1 VWAGCRLHAAVVNN
15 NGQCIKELIK
25 ADADPHIPNKEGK
38 TALKMVE
45 EKSPQLLT
53 FFDKNTNALR
63 GNAPHTGPGGPVC
76 VAWPPPLNVPL
87 FCR

>member
-1 VWAGCRLHAAVVNN
+1 VVNN
-15 NGQCIKELIK
+15 NGECIKELIK
-25 ADADPHIPNKEGK
+25 ANADPHIPNKEGK

-63 GNAPHTGPGGPVC
+63 GTAPHAGSGP
-76 VAWPPPLNVPL
+76 
-87 FCR
+87 